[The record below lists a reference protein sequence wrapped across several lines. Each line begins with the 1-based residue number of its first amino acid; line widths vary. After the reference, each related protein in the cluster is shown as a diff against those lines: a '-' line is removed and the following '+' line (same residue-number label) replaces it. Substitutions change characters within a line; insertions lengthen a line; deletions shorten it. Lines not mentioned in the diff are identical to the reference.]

1 MNTINTE
8 QAAKD
13 FTPLIKATAHRYAGR
28 GAEYDDLV
36 QEGYLALLRL
46 VPHWKDPQWLPAYLK
61 SRLPGYVRASAQK
74 LRFAD
79 TAALDEIEDF
89 VREDESPM
97 LRREAEIKAEL
108 ARALAPQELAIAL
121 ALWDGSSQ
129 KELAVKLGISQQA
142 VSCRIMKIRKKLAPL
157 RAGLAE

>member
-1 MNTINTE
+1 
-8 QAAKD
+8 
-13 FTPLIKATAHRYAGR
+13 
-28 GAEYDDLV
+28 
-36 QEGYLALLRL
+36 
-46 VPHWKDPQWLPAYLK
+46 
-61 SRLPGYVRASAQK
+61 VRASAQK